1 MCECMH
7 IGTYMLHAH
16 MKEKEKEE
24 EEKEKEGEKER
35 MYIQT
40 QDWIIYHCFLFSF
53 VFRFILFSDHFKS
66 TGEICLRSTAAPCAH
81 HQCMSSPNP
90 EFKLFFRNYLLFVL
104 CVDGVCVCVM
114 VCVRRS
120 EDNTESCFSFTFP
133 WIPGIKL
140 KSLSVYKPSLTRPC
154 YTDLKLC
161 LWNTAF
167 HTVES
172 DVCRE
177 NWLVEEE
184 SKHENH
190 LHMQSAW
197 AVTCY
202 HYSTQLKTGQS
213 TKWQTA
219 SMIPG
224 TVAACQHNMCS
235 ASCSAPK
242 WEACTVPVRL
252 R

>member
-172 DVCRE
+172 DVSGE
-177 NWLVEEE
+177 LVGWRRKQTWKPPAHAVCLSCDVLLLNSLPELWRVIITQHS
-184 SKHENH
+184 SKQVKVPNDR
-190 LHMQSAW
+190 LHPWSQ
-197 AVTCY
+197 
-202 HYSTQLKTGQS
+202 GQ
-213 TKWQTA
+213 
-219 SMIPG
+219 
-224 TVAACQHNMCS
+224 
-235 ASCSAPK
+235 
-242 WEACTVPVRL
+242 
-252 R
+252 